1 MTMEVDLPGS
11 RERKGAIPTP
21 AKSTPMQDFEEKVG
35 LDVAGLNEELLE
47 DLGRQSFEEIQN
59 LRADARVELKIAI
72 TLRPGNSSA
81 RSDWSTAGYTND
93 ISRGGCRAVL
103 ADPPCVGDIFRL
115 SFEDTELGLPMV
127 FARCL
132 RVRLVREDV
141 FDCGFRF
148 FSSLEIPQ
156 SGSKG
161 GSDLFD

>member
-1 MTMEVDLPGS
+1 
-11 RERKGAIPTP
+11 
-21 AKSTPMQDFEEKVG
+21 MQDFEEKVG
-35 LDVAGLNEELLE
+35 LDLAGLNEELLE
-47 DLGRQSFEEIQN
+47 DLGRQSLDEIQK
-59 LRADARVELKIAI
+59 LRADSRVELKIAI
-72 TLRPGNSSA
+72 TLRPGNSSE
-81 RSDWSTAGYTND
+81 RRDWESEGHTKD

-115 SFEDTELGLPMV
+115 SFQDTELGLPMV

-148 FSSLEIPQ
+148 FSSLEIPEA
-156 SGSKG
+156 SERR